1 MATANTPSALLSQ
14 TMGSRPMTVFQW
26 RAIGL
31 CCLINMLDGF
41 DVMVMAFT
49 AASVTAH
56 WALTGTQLGYLL
68 SAGLVGMTAG
78 SFLIAPWADRF
89 GRRPVVL
96 LCVALVGFGMICS
109 SQAQTPM
116 QLAALRFV
124 TGLGIG
130 GILASS
136 YVIAGEYASD
146 RWRSLAIS
154 VQATA
159 YALGATLGG
168 LATAKVIGAVGWQSV
183 FLYGGIVTLATLP
196 VLFAWLPESLD
207 FYLSRR
213 PAGALA
219 GINHILRRVGIP
231 TLETL
236 PSEGQGARTNMRRSI
251 AYLLSPAMRRATILI
266 WVSFFLIMFG
276 FYFVMSWSPRL
287 LVATGL
293 TNEQGITGGVLL
305 NLGGI
310 IGTALLGLLAA
321 RLPLFKVHFA
331 YLIAT
336 ALLMSLLLS
345 LAGEVGQTLTLA
357 FFLGVFVNGCV
368 AGMFS
373 TTPMVYEPS
382 HRVTGLGWGIGM
394 GRLGSIL
401 APLAAG
407 PLVDATWRPDQIYTL
422 YAAAFA
428 LAAVTVVLL
437 HYAVQRRN
445 SGPAAEPPLHQAGR
459 RAI

>member
-1 MATANTPSALLSQ
+1 MAMAHTPNASLAQ
-14 TMGSRPMTVFQW
+14 TMGSKPMTFFQW

-56 WALTGTQLGYLL
+56 WSLTGTQLGYLL

-78 SFLIAPWADRF
+78 SFLIAPWADRI

-96 LCVALVGFGMICS
+96 ICVAIVGLGMILS
-109 SQAQTPM
+109 SQSQTPTHLGLM
-116 QLAALRFV
+116 RFV

-136 YVIAGEYASD
+136 YVIAGEYSSE

-154 VQATA
+154 LQATA
-159 YALGATLGG
+159 YATGATVGG
-168 LATAKVIGAVGWQSV
+168 LITAKVIALVGWKSV
-183 FLYGGIVTLATLP
+183 FLYGGAATLATLP
-196 VLFAWLPESLD
+196 ILYAWLPESLD

-213 PAGALA
+213 PKGAQDRVNA
-219 GINHILRRVGIP
+219 ILRNIGLP
-231 TLETL
+231 LLATL
-236 PSEGQGARTNMRRSI
+236 PAAGEGEKNSLRRSL
-251 AYLLSPAMRRATILI
+251 AYLLSPSLWRATALI
-266 WVSFFLIMFG
+266 WASFFLIMFG

-287 LVATGL
+287 LVAAGL
-293 TNEQGITGGVLL
+293 SNEQGITGGVLL

-310 IGTALLGLLAA
+310 AGTALLGLLAA
-321 RLPLFKVHFA
+321 RLPLHKVHA
-331 YLIAT
+331 GYLIAT

-345 LAGEVGQTLTLA
+345 LAGNVGQTLTVA

-373 TTPMVYEPS
+373 TTPMVYQPA

-394 GRLGSIL
+394 GRFGSIL

-407 PLVDATWRPDQIYTL
+407 PLVDAKWRPDQIYTL
-422 YAAAFA
+422 YAAAFV
-428 LAAVTVVLL
+428 LAAITVVLL
-437 HYAVQRRN
+437 HYAVK
-445 SGPAAEPPLHQAGR
+445 R
-459 RAI
+459 RAAG